1 VSNLTDGLNAFHDK
15 DYALA
20 MTLLMAIAE
29 AGNPEAQCVIANLY
43 HLGLGVEV
51 NMDTAIE
58 WYRKSSE
65 QGYGVASN
73 NLGGIFLAGHGG
85 GSPDREEAEQWYQKA
100 RDQGF
105 KHTPNC

>member
-1 VSNLTDGLNAFHDK
+1 MSNLTDGLNAFHDR
-15 DYALA
+15 DYELA
-20 MTLLMAIAE
+20 MALLMPMAE
-29 AGNPEAQCVIANLY
+29 EGNSEAQCVVANMY

-51 NMDTAIE
+51 NIDTAIE

-73 NLGGIFLAGHGG
+73 NLGSIFLVGEHG
-85 GSPDREEAEQWYQKA
+85 GSPDREEAKKWYQKA

-105 KHTPNC
+105 DVYSG